1 MVELDEGI
9 DLVLRRAHA
18 LGGAEADVL
27 AVESD
32 RLEAGVRLGETEKL
46 KRSRERR
53 LAVRLFVG
61 RSSAI
66 ASTSDLTPSSLE
78 TLVSDCRELA
88 RATAADPFGGLADV
102 GDQLPWPAELGLFDS
117 TAQDVTA
124 EEAISL
130 AQTAER
136 AALECDARLTNS
148 EGAEVWVSGRRLAY
162 ATSRGFRGAYRSSHF
177 SLTVVPVA
185 VADGSMQR
193 DYWYTAGRRRAAL
206 EDPRTV
212 GVKAAARALRRLGAR
227 SVANCEVPVVF
238 DPETA
243 ASLIG
248 HLGSACCGSA
258 VYRGMSF
265 LRDRLGSRIAP
276 RGIRIVDDPLR
287 HGGLGAR
294 PFDAEGLTSRRNVVV
309 EDGVL
314 QTFLLDTYS
323 ARKLGAASTA
333 NAVRALA
340 EPPSAG
346 VSNFHLER
354 GIASP
359 EDVIGSVRRGFYV
372 TELIGSAV
380 NPVTG
385 DYSRGAAGM
394 WIENGRL
401 EFPVEEVTIAGNLNA
416 MLAGIDGVANDLEF
430 RSAVSAPT
438 LRVAKMT
445 VAGRN

>member
-1 MVELDEGI
+1 MELDEGI
-9 DLVLRRAHA
+9 DLVLRRVRG
-18 LGGAEADVL
+18 LSGAEADVL
-27 AVESD
+27 AVETD

-78 TLVSDCRELA
+78 RLVSDCRALA
-88 RATAADPFGGLADV
+88 RATAADPFSGLADV
-102 GDQLPWPAELGLFDS
+102 GDQLPSPAELGLFDP

-124 EEAISL
+124 EEAVSL

-136 AALECDARLTNS
+136 AALECDTRLTNS
-148 EGAEVWVSGRRLAY
+148 EGAEVSVSSRRLAY
-162 ATSRGFRGAYRSSHF
+162 ATSRGFRGAYHSSHF

-193 DYWYTAGRRRAAL
+193 DYWYTAARNRAAL
-206 EDPRTV
+206 EDPRSV
-212 GVKAAARALRRLGAR
+212 GVKAAKRALRRLGAR
-227 SVANCEVPVVF
+227 SVTSCEVPVVF
-238 DPETA
+238 DSETA

-258 VYRGMSF
+258 IYRGMSF

-276 RGIRIVDDPLR
+276 RGVRVVDDPLR

-385 DYSRGAAGM
+385 DYSRGAAGV

-416 MLAGIDGVANDLEF
+416 MLAAIDGVANDLEF

-445 VAGRN
+445 VAGQS

>member
-1 MVELDEGI
+1 MELDEAI
-9 DLVLRRAHA
+9 DLVLRRVRA
-18 LGGAEADVL
+18 LVGVEADVL

-32 RLEAGVRLGETEKL
+32 RLQVGVRLGKTEKL

-53 LAVRLFVG
+53 LAARLFVG

-66 ASTSDLTPSSLE
+66 VSTSDFSLRSLE
-78 TLVSDCRELA
+78 TLAVDCRELA
-88 RATAADPFGGLADV
+88 RATAADPFSGLADV
-102 GDQLPWPAELGLFDS
+102 GEQPPLPAELGLFDP
-117 TAQDVTA
+117 AAEGMTA
-124 EEAISL
+124 EQALAI

-136 AALECDARLTNS
+136 AALDCDTRLSNS
-148 EGAEVWVSGRRLAY
+148 EGADVSVSDRRLAY
-162 ATSRGFRGAYRSSHF
+162 ATSRGFRGAYRSSLF

-193 DYWYTAGRRRAAL
+193 DYWYTAARSRAAL
-206 EDPRTV
+206 EDARTV
-212 GVKAAARALRRLGAR
+212 GTKAAARALRRLGAR
-227 SVANCEVPVVF
+227 SVASCEVPVVF

-248 HLGSACCGSA
+248 HLGSASCGSSI
-258 VYRGMSF
+258 YRGTSF
-265 LRDRLGSRIAP
+265 LRDRLGARITP
-276 RGIRIVDDPLR
+276 RGIRVVDDPLQPAA
-287 HGGLGAR
+287 LGAR
-294 PFDAEGLTSRRNVVV
+294 PFDAEGLASRRNVVV

-323 ARKLGAASTA
+323 ARKLGGASTA

-346 VSNFHLER
+346 VSNLYLEP
-354 GIASP
+354 GTASP
-359 EDVIGSVRRGFYV
+359 EDVIGSVQRGFYV
-372 TELIGSAV
+372 TELIGSGV

-416 MLAGIDGVANDLEF
+416 MLGAIDAVAGDLEF
-430 RSAVSAPT
+430 RSTISAPT
-438 LRVAKMT
+438 LRIAKMT
-445 VAGRN
+445 VAGRS